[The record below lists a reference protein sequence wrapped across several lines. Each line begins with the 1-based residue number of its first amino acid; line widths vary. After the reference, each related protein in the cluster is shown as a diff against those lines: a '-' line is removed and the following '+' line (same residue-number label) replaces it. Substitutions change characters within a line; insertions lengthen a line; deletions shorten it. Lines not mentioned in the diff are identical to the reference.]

1 MNDALAGQVALVTG
15 ASRGIGQAIAI
26 ELGRLGAT
34 VIGTATSETGA
45 KAIGDLLSQA
55 GINGRGE
62 VLELG
67 DAARCEHLVDAIIKE
82 FGSLSILVNN
92 AGITRDN
99 LAMRMKDDEWAAV
112 IDTNLSAV
120 FRLSRLVLRPMRGMD
135 IARQ

>member
-67 DAARCEHLVDAIIKE
+67 DAARCEHLVDAIIK
-82 FGSLSILVNN
+82 
-92 AGITRDN
+92 
-99 LAMRMKDDEWAAV
+99 
-112 IDTNLSAV
+112 
-120 FRLSRLVLRPMRGMD
+120 
-135 IARQ
+135 